1 MHINRP
7 NRVVFIIASILAA
20 LALISHYATNLPI
33 VGGNEFLVLAIAF
46 ILLWL
51 GVVLKGL

>member
-1 MHINRP
+1 MLKP
-7 NRVVFIIASILAA
+7 TRVVFILSTVLAA
-20 LALISHYATNLPI
+20 AALISNYVSRLPL

-51 GVVLKGL
+51 GVLIKGL

>member
-1 MHINRP
+1 MSINKP
-7 NRVVFIIASILAA
+7 TRVVFTIATILAA
-20 LALISHYATNLPI
+20 LAIISHYVAKLPI

-51 GVVLKGL
+51 GVVFRNF